1 MKMTELL
8 PMKVCPSTIGLCYF
22 AKGVGHAVPL
32 CVCNLCRG
40 MEVEGGGGKGVLPK
54 RRNSLSTEYC
64 KTRIFIL

>member
-32 CVCNLCRG
+32 CVCIF
-40 MEVEGGGGKGVLPK
+40 VEEWRWGGVGGGEGCT
-54 RRNSLSTEYC
+54 S
-64 KTRIFIL
+64 